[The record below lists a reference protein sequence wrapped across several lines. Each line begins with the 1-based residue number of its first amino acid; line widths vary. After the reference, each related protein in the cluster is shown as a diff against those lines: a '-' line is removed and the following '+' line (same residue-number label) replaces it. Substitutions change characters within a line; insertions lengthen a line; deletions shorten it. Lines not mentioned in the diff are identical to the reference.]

1 MASVKRHPAFQDLSR
16 DHLVANTRALHVIR
30 AVEGHPMA
38 PAFEQAIYNFEGL
51 WTHEGLATHFEEEEA
66 DLLPVLRKRH
76 PELAE
81 RLQQEHDLLR
91 AGFAAVVNKTADRN
105 AAVQTARALMAHARW
120 EDDVVFEW
128 LQNNLSESELQ
139 ALLAMSKSFRTAQGM
154 PLGQSR

>member
-1 MASVKRHPAFQDLSR
+1 MKRHPAFQDLSR

-51 WTHEGLATHFEEEEA
+51 WTHEGLSTHFTEEET

-76 PELAE
+76 PALAE

-105 AAVQTARALMAHARW
+105 SAAQTARTLMAHARW